1 MAFSTHSMNSQPV
14 TDPVVAAVRGFG
26 CPLEPLDLELQQA
39 IVSEYARG
47 YLGLFVG
54 QHRDSLGPVAEELET
69 ASENEIPFDTAWD
82 ISFGRVRRASQAGP
96 EESPLAV
103 AAAVM
108 RRLQEEPVRSV
119 RLLAPDEAALVE
131 PFDDCPPGCPWSGQ
145 QVLARCAES
154 VELLRVHSPRYGAWV
169 ENVIRYVL
177 PRDGSDGMMRSAS
190 SMDWPGVISAS
201 FPCGPAALAE
211 VLVHEAS
218 HQHLNIVRRLGPTE
232 NGDDH
237 SLYHSPLKGVP
248 RPIQAILVGFHAVAN
263 MCLFYR
269 DCLDSRIE
277 DGGYCEAN
285 LRRHCEDA
293 LCLSAHLQAS
303 NGLTEIGR
311 AIADSAT
318 RHLAQAWG
326 SYNH

>member
-1 MAFSTHSMNSQPV
+1 MTSSAHSMSSLPAS
-14 TDPVVAAVRGFG
+14 DPVAAAVRGFA
-26 CPLEPLDLELQQA
+26 CPFEPLDRELQQA

-47 YLGLFVG
+47 YLGLFAG
-54 QHRDSLGPVAEELET
+54 RHREALGPVAEALEK
-69 ASENEIPFDTAWD
+69 ASETDIPFDTAWD
-82 ISFGRVRRASQAGP
+82 ISFGRVRRASHPAP
-96 EESPLAV
+96 AESPQAV

-108 RRLQEEPVRSV
+108 RRLGERPDRSV
-119 RLLAPDEAALVE
+119 RPLAPDEAMLVE
-131 PFDDCPPGCPWSGQ
+131 PFDESPPGCPWSGP
-145 QVLARCAES
+145 QVLARCSDA

-218 HQHLNIVRRLGPTE
+218 HQHLNIVRRLGPIA

-248 RPIQAILVGFHAVAN
+248 RPIQAILVGFHAIAN

-269 DCLDSRIE
+269 DCVDSSID

-285 LRRHCEDA
+285 LRRHREDA
-293 LCLSAHLQAS
+293 LRMSAHLQTS
-303 NGLTEIGR
+303 TGLTEIGR
-311 AIADSAT
+311 AIADSASK
-318 RHLAQAWG
+318 HLL
-326 SYNH
+326 